1 MYCSGP
7 IFMLFLIHYRGCWSY
22 MYVYS
27 AEGKPQ
33 CFWSSQ
39 ETRLWCV
46 TFVQYLILGLSID
59 WFKSKNIKKLRLL
72 VSAKVKNPHL
82 TLLTRWLTGLGERVG
97 LTADLITSKY
107 PPPFQNWNFSVGEL
121 WKIFR
126 HQIWSHYCPPPPRH
140 TQNPGLKFLMES
152 FDIAETSLSPEGT
165 SLIYFGL
172 NYRWL
177 LVKERNCSIFLDY
190 FFRDGW
196 TILMRCYLVNYK

>member
-1 MYCSGP
+1 
-7 IFMLFLIHYRGCWSY
+7 MLCYFSFTIAAVAATCMFIVPR
-22 MYVYS
+22 
-27 AEGKPQ
+27 ENP

-39 ETRLWCV
+39 ETRFWCV

-59 WFKSKNIKKLRLL
+59 WLKSKNIKKLRLL
-72 VSAKVKNPHL
+72 VSAKETICDKNHWLSGEKCGQNPHL
-82 TLLTRWLTGLGERVG
+82 TLLTRWLTGWGKRVG

-107 PPPFQNWNFSVGEL
+107 PPFQNWNFSAGEL

-126 HQIWSHYCPPPPRH
+126 HQIWSHYCPPTPQ

-177 LVKERNCSIFLDY
+177 LVKERNCSIF
-190 FFRDGW
+190 
-196 TILMRCYLVNYK
+196 